1 MMENNNTVQHLLAQ
15 TDIYLIDQL
24 QKGLYKPTDMILD
37 AGCGT
42 GRNMHWFL
50 QNNFHIT
57 GIDPQAAAIHTL
69 RNNYPS
75 LAAGR
80 SFVSAIEDNDLPA
93 EHFDH
98 IICSAVLHFAN
109 DTDQFKNMLA
119 ALVRMLKTG
128 GSLFIRMASDIGI
141 EDKIIA
147 VGEGGVYLL
156 PDGSKR
162 FLLTGSLLQDCM
174 HEHKLVF
181 IEPLKTTNVNDLRC
195 MSTLV
200 LRKALAL

>member
-1 MMENNNTVQHLLAQ
+1 MNSVQQLLAQ
-15 TDIYLIDQL
+15 TDIYLIDQF
-24 QKGLYKPTDMILD
+24 QKGRYKPTDTILD

-50 QNNFHIT
+50 QNNIHIT

-69 RNNYPS
+69 RSNYPG

-80 SFVSAIEDNDLPA
+80 SFVTTIEDNDFA
-93 EHFDH
+93 DDHFDH

-109 DTDQFKNMLA
+109 NTAQFKYMLA
-119 ALVRMLKTG
+119 ALVRIVKPG

-141 EDKIIA
+141 ENRITTA
-147 VGEGGVYLL
+147 GEGVYLL

-162 FLLTGSLLQDCM
+162 FLLTRSLLQDCM
-174 HEHKLVF
+174 LQYKLAF
-181 IEPLKTTNVNDLRC
+181 IEPLKTTNVDDLRC

-200 LRKALAL
+200 LRKELAC